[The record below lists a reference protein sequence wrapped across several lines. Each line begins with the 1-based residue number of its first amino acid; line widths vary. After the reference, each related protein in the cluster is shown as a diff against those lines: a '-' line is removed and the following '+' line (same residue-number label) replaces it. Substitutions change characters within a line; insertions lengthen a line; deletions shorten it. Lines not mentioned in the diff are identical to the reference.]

1 MIEIEISE
9 EEMISTMISS
19 LVSLIHKGF
28 PIRIT
33 HTSKQPLSR
42 SQSMSSRILKN
53 IPELKDWADDVR
65 KLLRARGAAISAWL
79 ATHPFGNSFLN
90 QRQRI
95 ERSVSSGTC
104 IGPPLEQIL
113 TE

>member
-1 MIEIEISE
+1 MNEAKTIIVRLDGRAFMIEIEISE

-19 LVSLIHKGF
+19 LAFLIHKGF

-53 IPELKDWADDVR
+53 ISELKEWTDDVKR
-65 KLLRARGAAISAWL
+65 LLRVQAARLFMRG
-79 ATHPFGNSFLN
+79 
-90 QRQRI
+90 
-95 ERSVSSGTC
+95 
-104 IGPPLEQIL
+104 
-113 TE
+113 